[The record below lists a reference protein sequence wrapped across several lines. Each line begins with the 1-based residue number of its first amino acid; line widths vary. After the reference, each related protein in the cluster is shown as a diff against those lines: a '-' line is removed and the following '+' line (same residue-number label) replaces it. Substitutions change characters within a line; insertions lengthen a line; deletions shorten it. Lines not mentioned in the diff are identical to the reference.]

1 MTKTKETTEPPST
14 ATAKVV
20 DLRKEEVNILP
31 VTIHF
36 KNLKFDFLILSLIF
50 LEWCFSVISV
60 VPVTA
65 VFSQ

>member
-1 MTKTKETTEPPST
+1 M
-14 ATAKVV
+14 V

-65 VFSQ
+65 VLVNDYSPSKEAFSHFDNVA